1 MLFLADESC
10 DFAVVR
16 ALRAA
21 RHDVLAIREASP
33 GVTDDVVAGRAL
45 REGRVLL
52 TEDKDFGQL
61 CWATS
66 ATSPGVVLIRY
77 PSEARVFLGMS
88 VVAALD
94 KLGEGI
100 RGRFVVLEP
109 GRIRISTRP
118 PTGSGRGE

>member
-16 ALRAA
+16 ALRAVG
-21 RHDVLAIREASP
+21 HDVVAIRETSP
-33 GVTDDVVAGRAL
+33 GVTDEVVAGRAL

-66 ATSPGVVLIRY
+66 ATSPGVVLIRH
-77 PSEARVFLGMS
+77 PSDARAFLGTS
-88 VVAALD
+88 VVAAVD
-94 KLGEGI
+94 TLGDRI

-109 GRIRISTRP
+109 GRIRLSTRP
-118 PTGSGRGE
+118 PTGPG